1 MILLESVMAV
11 SLSSLFKKEV
21 REKQGKL
28 MAKQR
33 RFAYTSLLPFLLYM
47 GLFTLFPII
56 WAVVMSFFDYTPIRE
71 GSGFLG
77 LGGANPFIGIDNY
90 IELFTGTSKP
100 AEVFRLAVKNTFLFT
115 VLVLPLNL
123 AITLP
128 LAVIL
133 ESIGERFRTMFRAI
147 YFLPAISS
155 SVALVTIWA
164 YMYAPGWG
172 LLSMMFKAV
181 GLVPPKSWLSDPS
194 MVYFGVP
201 LAMICVVVAHVWQD
215 FGFNLVIF
223 VAALQGIPKT
233 LREAARVDGANAWQ
247 EFWWIV
253 VPLLRRTILF
263 ACVLTVLSSL
273 QVFVIF
279 QLLSRGGPQNQTQT
293 MLLSI
298 YENAF
303 RFANNLGLSAAMSMI
318 LFIIILLLTVFQFRI
333 LRTEWEY

>member
-1 MILLESVMAV
+1 MTAI
-11 SLSSLFKKEV
+11 SSLFKKEV
-21 REKQGKL
+21 VSDGGKL
-28 MAKQR
+28 MARQR
-33 RFAYTSLLPFLLYM
+33 RFAYTSLTPILLYM
-47 GLFTLFPII
+47 GMFTLFPILF
-56 WAVVMSFFDYTPIRE
+56 AVVMSFFSYSPIRE
-71 GSGFLG
+71 GSGFLE
-77 LGGANPFIGIDNY
+77 LGGANPFIGIKNY

-100 AEVFRLAVKNTFLFT
+100 AEVFRLAVKNTFMFT
-115 VLVLPLNL
+115 ALVLPLNL

-133 ESIGERFRTMFRAI
+133 ESVGQRFRTLFRAI
-147 YFLPAISS
+147 YFLPTISS
-155 SVALVTIWA
+155 SVALVIIWA

-181 GLVPPKSWLSDPS
+181 GLVPPKSWLADPNTI
-194 MVYFGVP
+194 YFGVP

-215 FGFNLVIF
+215 FGYNLVIF
-223 VAALQGIPKT
+223 VAALQGIPQT

-247 EFWWIV
+247 EFWLVV
-253 VPLLRRTILF
+253 VPLLRRTVLL
-263 ACVLTVLSSL
+263 ASVLTVISSL

-279 QLLSRGGPQNQTQT
+279 QLLTRGGPKNQTQT

-318 LFIIILLLTVFQFRI
+318 LFIIILVFTVVQFRI
-333 LRTEWEY
+333 LRTDWEY

>member
-1 MILLESVMAV
+1 MAV
-11 SLSSLFKKEV
+11 SISSLFKKEEV
-21 REKQGKL
+21 QEGGKL
-28 MAKQR
+28 MAHQR
-33 RFAYTSLLPFLLYM
+33 RFAYASLVPLLLYL
-47 GLFTLFPII
+47 GLFTLFPIV
-56 WAVVMSFFDYTPIRE
+56 WAVVMSLFDYTPIRE

-90 IELFTGTSKP
+90 LELFTGTSKP

-115 VLVLPLNL
+115 ALVLPLNL

-128 LAVIL
+128 LAVLL
-133 ESIGERFRTMFRAI
+133 ESINEKFKTIFRAI
-147 YFLPAISS
+147 YFLPTISS
-155 SVALVTIWA
+155 SVALVIIWA

-172 LLSMMFKAV
+172 LLSMMIKAV
-181 GLVPPKSWLSDPS
+181 GLVPPKSWLQDPNT
-194 MVYFGVP
+194 VYVGVP

-215 FGFNLVIF
+215 FGYNLVIF
-223 VAALQGIPKT
+223 VAALQSIPKT

-247 EFWWIV
+247 EFWLIV
-253 VPLLRRTILF
+253 VPLLRRTILL
-263 ACVLTVLSSL
+263 ASVLTVISSL

-279 QLLSRGGPQNQTQT
+279 QLLTRGGPKNQTQT
-293 MLLSI
+293 LLLSI

-318 LFIIILLLTVFQFRI
+318 LFMIILILTVVQFRI

>member
-1 MILLESVMAV
+1 
-11 SLSSLFKKEV
+11 
-21 REKQGKL
+21 
-28 MAKQR
+28 MAKPR
-33 RFAYTSLLPFLLYM
+33 RFAYASLIPILLYM
-47 GLFTLFPII
+47 GLFTLFPIV
-56 WAVVMSFFDYTPIRE
+56 WAMVMSFFDYTPIRQ
-71 GSGFLG
+71 GTGFLG

-115 VLVLPLNL
+115 ALVLPLNL
-123 AITLP
+123 AVTLP

-133 ESIGERFRTMFRAI
+133 ESIGERFRTLFRAI

-181 GLVPPKSWLSDPS
+181 GFVPPKSWLQDPNTI
-194 MVYFGVP
+194 YFGIP
-201 LAMICVVVAHVWQD
+201 LAMICVVIAHVWQD

-223 VAALQGIPKT
+223 VAALQSIPKT
-233 LREAARVDGANAWQ
+233 LREAARVDGANSWQ
-247 EFWWIV
+247 EFWLIV
-253 VPLLRRTILF
+253 VPLLRRTVLF
-263 ACVLTVLSSL
+263 ASVLTVLSSL
-273 QVFVIF
+273 QVFTIF
-279 QLLSRGGPQNQTQT
+279 QLLTRGGPKNQTQT

-318 LFIIILLLTVFQFRI
+318 LFMIILVLTVVQFRI